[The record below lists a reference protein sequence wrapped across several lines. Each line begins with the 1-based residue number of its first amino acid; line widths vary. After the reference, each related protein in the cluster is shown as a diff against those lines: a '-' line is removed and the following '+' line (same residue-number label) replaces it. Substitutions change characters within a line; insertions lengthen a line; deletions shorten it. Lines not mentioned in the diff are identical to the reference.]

1 MFYGGLAPSLKVK
14 TPKALKGG
22 RGEGVNEGHKDQLR
36 SIALCALSPCYLGLI
51 PSGPPTARRPYSYFM
66 FMGEKQGA
74 GLLDPH
80 AAEAERRVPARPG
93 GEAHGGN
100 IELSSRI
107 GGGQPL
113 HGDAAAGG
121 KRLENSSLKRR

>member
-1 MFYGGLAPSLKVK
+1 M
-14 TPKALKGG
+14 
-22 RGEGVNEGHKDQLR
+22 R
-36 SIALCALSPCYLGLI
+36 SIALLFGADTFWAADGEAAIFFLYVYG
-51 PSGPPTARRPYSYFM
+51 GETRGRPP
-66 FMGEKQGA
+66 G
-74 GLLDPH
+74 PH